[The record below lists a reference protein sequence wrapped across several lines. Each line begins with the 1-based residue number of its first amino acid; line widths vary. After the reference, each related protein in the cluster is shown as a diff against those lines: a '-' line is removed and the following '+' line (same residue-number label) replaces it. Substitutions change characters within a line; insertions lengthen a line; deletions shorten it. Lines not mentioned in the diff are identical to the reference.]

1 MARGFRLGY
10 AAAIVAL
17 GIATTGCSQFGNLK
31 AKKHFKDA
39 NSYYAQADYRA
50 AAAEYKQAIEADPNL
65 NKAYFYLANSYDN
78 LYKPARKGEA
88 ENDNYLQEAVKNYE
102 EATKRETDPAAKKLA
117 LQYLAATYGS
127 DKLNDPAK
135 AEPIIK
141 QMIEMDPSD
150 VNNYFG
156 LAKLYEDAG
165 KFEDAE
171 RVLLQ
176 AKSAAPKNAEALNQ
190 LAAFYNKRGDFDKAV
205 AMHEEHAKLEPDN
218 PQVYWTIA
226 AFFEE
231 KVRKDYTLN
240 PKVKAEY
247 IQRGLEATD
256 KAIAIKK
263 DFMEAITYKNLL
275 LRQAALLEKDPKKQK
290 ELLAQADELLA
301 KAKELQRLKQRGVGA

>member
-1 MARGFRLGY
+1 MVRGLRLGS

-17 GIATTGCSQFGNLK
+17 GLATVACGQFGNLK

-39 NSYYAQADYRA
+39 NGYYAQADYRA
-50 AAAEYKQAIEADPNL
+50 AAAEYEQAVQSDPNL
-65 NKAYFYLANSYDN
+65 VKAYFYLGNSYDN
-78 LYKPARKGEA
+78 MYKPARKGES
-88 ENDNYLQEAVKNYE
+88 ENDSYLQKAVQNYE
-102 EATKRETDPAAKKLA
+102 IASQRETEPAGKKLA

-141 QMIEMDPSD
+141 QMIDMDPSD
-150 VNNYFG
+150 VNNYFT

-165 KFEDAE
+165 KMDDAE

-176 AKSAAPKNAEALNQ
+176 ARTAAPKNAEALNQ
-190 LAAFYNKRGDFDKAV
+190 LAAFYNKRGNFEKAV
-205 AMHEEHAKLEPDN
+205 EMHEEHAKLEPDN
-218 PQVYWTIA
+218 PQVYWTLA

-231 KVRKDYTLN
+231 KVRKDYNLN

-247 IQRGLEATD
+247 IQRGIEATD

-301 KAKELQRLKQRGVGA
+301 KAKELQKLKQRGVGA